1 MATRSCIFLA
11 ALAAPLVAYGQA
23 TYEPSKYIDDRWYV
37 TPFGSY
43 VFTDS
48 DRRAKDD
55 WGGGL
60 ALGKPIHP
68 NWNLELRGMYEELR
82 SESDG
87 PGRYTNWSAMLDAHY
102 YFNSR
107 LGVRNWQKDT
117 VQPFLIAGIGAIN
130 DEVKGSA
137 TTPKGDK
144 TSFAANAG
152 VGVLWPFASWGR
164 LVADARY
171 RWDDNRGNF
180 GRGGSFGDWI
190 VSVGL
195 QIPLGDPPRVAE
207 APRAAPPAPPP
218 PPAAKPEAKAPPP
231 PQPAPKKPVVHRF
244 ENSSDGTFVFDKA
257 ILTDM
262 GKSRI
267 NKLVQDLRAQ
277 GVTVTSMAITGYT
290 DPLGSTKYNEG
301 LSLDRANAVREYMV
315 SQGIP
320 AGVIRAEGRGESD
333 LKVTEA
339 DCRAKGQAKS
349 RNALI
354 ACFEPN
360 RRVEIQAAG
369 EKSD

>member
-1 MATRSCIFLA
+1 MATRICIAAA
-11 ALAAPLVAYGQA
+11 ALTVSFVAHGQV

-43 VFTDS
+43 VFSDS

-60 ALGKPIHP
+60 AIGKPIHP
-68 NWNLELRGMYEELR
+68 NWNLELRGMYEELG
-82 SESDG
+82 SESNSQG
-87 PGRYTNWSAMLDAHY
+87 KYTNWSALLDAQY
-102 YFNSR
+102 YFTPR
-107 LGVRNWQKDT
+107 LGLRNWQKDT
-117 VQPFLIAGIGAIN
+117 VQPYLVAGIGAIN
-130 DEVKGSA
+130 DRVKGTS
-137 TTPKGDK
+137 TTAGDDK

-152 VGVLWPFASWGR
+152 AGVLWPFASWGR

-171 RWDDNRGNF
+171 RYDDNRANF

-207 APRAAPPAPPP
+207 PPRAAPPAPPP
-218 PPAAKPEAKAPPP
+218 PAPKPEAKPAPP
-231 PQPAPKKPVVHRF
+231 PAPKKPVVQRF
-244 ENSSDGTFVFDKA
+244 EISSDGTFVFDKA
-257 ILTDM
+257 TLTDV

-267 NKLVQDLRAQ
+267 DKLVQDLRAQ
-277 GVTVTSMAITGYT
+277 GVTVTSMAIAGYT
-290 DPLGSTKYNEG
+290 DPLGSSKYNER

-315 SQGIP
+315 GQGIP

-339 DCRAKGQAKS
+339 DCKAKGQAKS

-354 ACFEPN
+354 ACLEPN
-360 RRVEIQAAG
+360 RRVEIQATG
-369 EKSD
+369 EKSE